1 MNMSII
7 NPEMD
12 NCNLTGFETEEE
24 MIDGLLKL
32 LDEPTLFAQEHNTRH
47 HNALSPNASF
57 PMSPDNNTQDLNVQ
71 YSNAYLNALCP
82 ILPNNNAQE
91 LNTQHHNTSFPLSP
105 NNNAQDL
112 NAQHHNT
119 LCPSVSFPMSPNNNT
134 QELNTQHHNAS
145 FPMSPNNN
153 AQDLNA
159 QYPNAQNHN
168 TLCPSASLP
177 ILPNNSAQHP
187 DALFSTSPS
196 SPSMTITVEE
206 NFTFRNP
213 NEMKDSTGKTSTH
226 GHLKG
231 NITFKPPLDPKK
243 VGKNLNHFWGNIG
256 S

>member
-1 MNMSII
+1 MLFLCCNPVPLI

-24 MIDGLLKL
+24 ILDNLLKL
-32 LDEPTLFAQEHNTRH
+32 LDEPTLFAQE
-47 HNALSPNASF
+47 LNASF
-57 PMSPDNNTQDLNVQ
+57 PMSPDNNAQDLNVQ
-71 YSNAYLNALCP
+71 YPNALCP
-82 ILPNNNAQE
+82 
-91 LNTQHHNTSFPLSP
+91 TTSFPLSS
-105 NNNAQDL
+105 NNY
-112 NAQHHNT
+112 
-119 LCPSVSFPMSPNNNT
+119 
-134 QELNTQHHNAS
+134 
-145 FPMSPNNN
+145 

-159 QYPNAQNHN
+159 QYPNAQHHN
-168 TLCPSASLP
+168 TLSPSASLP

-213 NEMKDSTGKTSTH
+213 NEMKDSTGKISTH

-243 VGKNLNHFWGNIG
+243 VELIR
-256 S
+256 

>member
-1 MNMSII
+1 
-7 NPEMD
+7 
-12 NCNLTGFETEEE
+12 
-24 MIDGLLKL
+24 
-32 LDEPTLFAQEHNTRH
+32 
-47 HNALSPNASF
+47 
-57 PMSPDNNTQDLNVQ
+57 
-71 YSNAYLNALCP
+71 
-82 ILPNNNAQE
+82 
-91 LNTQHHNTSFPLSP
+91 
-105 NNNAQDL
+105 
-112 NAQHHNT
+112 
-119 LCPSVSFPMSPNNNT
+119 MSPNNNT

-159 QYPNAQNHN
+159 QYPNAQHHN
-168 TLCPSASLP
+168 TLSPSASLP

-213 NEMKDSTGKTSTH
+213 NEMKDSTGKISTH

-243 VGKNLNHFWGNIG
+243 VRRTLNHFWENIG

>member
-24 MIDGLLKL
+24 MIDNLLKL
-32 LDEPTLFAQEHNTRH
+32 LDEPTLFAQELNTRH
-47 HNALSPNASF
+47 HNALSTNASF
-57 PMSPDNNTQDLNVQ
+57 PMSPDNNTHDLNVQ

-91 LNTQHHNTSFPLSP
+91 LNTQHHN
-105 NNNAQDL
+105 
-112 NAQHHNT
+112 
-119 LCPSVSFPMSPNNNT
+119 
-134 QELNTQHHNAS
+134 AS

-159 QYPNAQNHN
+159 QYPNAQHHN
-168 TLCPSASLP
+168 TLSPSASLP

-213 NEMKDSTGKTSTH
+213 NEMKDSTGKISTH

-243 VGKNLNHFWGNIG
+243 VGKTLNHFWENIG